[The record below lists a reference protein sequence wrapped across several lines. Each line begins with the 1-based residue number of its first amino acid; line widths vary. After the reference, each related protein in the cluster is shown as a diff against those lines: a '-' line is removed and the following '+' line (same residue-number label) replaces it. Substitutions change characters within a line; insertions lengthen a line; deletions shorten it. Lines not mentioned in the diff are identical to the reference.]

1 MSATHRRAQLKINA
15 ARCNITEEE
24 RVFPDTIIGEDWETG
39 EPVEA
44 GCSGVV
50 EHVAFSGGEH
60 ALIVTI
66 AAEED

>member
-1 MSATHRRAQLKINA
+1 M
-15 ARCNITEEE
+15 
-24 RVFPDTIIGEDWETG
+24 FPDTIIGEDWETG

-66 AAEED
+66 AAE